1 MSVKCGCKDRKPIN
15 SGGWMTCCGHL
26 TPIRATHLVGKI
38 GNEAGALLLSATF
51 YSLCANKSKAVL
63 GSHPTG
69 WDNIMHEM
77 RIVLCSLEWQSV
89 VVVW

>member
-1 MSVKCGCKDRKPIN
+1 
-15 SGGWMTCCGHL
+15 MTCCGHL

-63 GSHPTG
+63 GLHPTG